1 MRKADKKELKVKKLV
16 LSKETLR
23 ILSGENL
30 QEVVGGLPPDSNATC
45 AGTGGTTSCIHLCSN
60 AGAC

>member
-1 MRKADKKELKVKKLV
+1 MRKTNKKDLKVKKLV

-30 QEVVGGLPPDSNATC
+30 QEVVGGLPPLSKETDCDTPDCWGNP
-45 AGTGGTTSCIHLCSN
+45 TTSD
-60 AGAC
+60 AC

>member
-1 MRKADKKELKVKKLV
+1 MKKADKKEFKVKKLV

-30 QEVVGGLPPDSNATC
+30 QKVVGGAPPQSADTDCNI
-45 AGTGGTTSCIHLCSN
+45 TSCITNPTTSD
-60 AGAC
+60 AC